1 MREMN
6 KIFIN
11 KEPSDTHLE
20 YIKEL
25 CEDLDIK
32 ERLVDSFIYVNI
44 LKEDEVEIL
53 AFKDN
58 HVFIASKELNVNNKM
73 AIEYIIRREE
83 ISQKFNEMCY
93 WENINDIKKF
103 AIVVRESLTLK
114 KRKKE
119 YAKKS
124 IYSKSYVSAVVQLL
138 NEGFEDYLYLENVDD
153 EI

>member
-11 KEPSDTHLE
+11 EEPSDTHLE

-25 CEDLDIK
+25 YEDLEIK
-32 ERLVDSFIYVNI
+32 EHLVDSFIYVNI
-44 LKEDEVEIL
+44 LKEGEVEIL

-58 HVFIASKELNVNNKM
+58 HVFVASKELNVNNKM
-73 AIEYIIRREE
+73 AIEYMIRRKE

-93 WENINDIKKF
+93 WISINDIKKF
-103 AIVVRESLTLK
+103 AVVVSESLTLN

-124 IYSKSYVSAVVQLL
+124 IYSKNYVSAVHQLI